1 MARAWNWI
9 WLTVAFL
16 AELAALAAF
25 AVWGWSVGGSTGWRV
40 VLAVAVPAVAAV
52 LWGVFAAP
60 RAPVRVPALTV
71 GVKVVVVGGAVLA
84 LVATGHPV
92 LAVVLAAA
100 ALLSSLLST
109 QPAPGSPAAA
119 VPTRTPPAPRRGGRP
134 PIA

>member
-1 MARAWNWI
+1 MARTWNWV

-16 AELAALAAF
+16 AELAALAAL
-25 AVWGWSVGGSTGWRV
+25 AVWGWSAADSTGRRLA
-40 VLAVAVPAVAAV
+40 LAVAAPAVAAV

-71 GVKVVVVGGAVLA
+71 LVKVVVFGAAVLA
-84 LVATGHPV
+84 LFATGHPV

-109 QPAPGSPAAA
+109 P
-119 VPTRTPPAPRRGGRP
+119 PT
-134 PIA
+134 